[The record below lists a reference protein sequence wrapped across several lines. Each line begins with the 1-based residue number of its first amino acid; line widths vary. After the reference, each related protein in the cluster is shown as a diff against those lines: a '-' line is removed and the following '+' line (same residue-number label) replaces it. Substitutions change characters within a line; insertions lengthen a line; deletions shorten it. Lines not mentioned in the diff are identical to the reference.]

1 MNGHNDTKMKTENT
15 IREELKHIAPILA
28 NVEKPMN
35 DEVPASFFSAMNEN
49 VMSAI
54 RAAEKQRELQPIA
67 PLLASLEKNKES
79 VVSDAFFAQMQAKT
93 WKQIQSQSSTTKK
106 QVSEKTNALDR
117 LLELLFRPSFAMG
130 FAAFC
135 ALIFCGTFVLSNNST
150 QENTIIASAQQLTN
164 SEIQAYIAE
173 NNDDFDEAI
182 LTKDWETIDNK
193 SILENSTLN
202 EEELNAYYNSE
213 LNNEKI

>member
-28 NVEKPMN
+28 NVEKPSN
-35 DEVPASFFSAMNEN
+35 NEVPEAFFSAMNERVIN
-49 VMSAI
+49 AI
-54 RAAEKQRELQPIA
+54 RLEEKQSELQSIA
-67 PLLASLEKNKES
+67 PLLATLQKQDTAS
-79 VVSDAFFAQMQAKT
+79 VSDAFFAQMRANT
-93 WKQIQSQSSTTKK
+93 WKQIQSQPSTTKK
-106 QVSEKTNALDR
+106 QVSEKTNALDQ
-117 LLELLFRPSFAMG
+117 LLDLLFRPSFALG

-135 ALIFCGTFVLSNNST
+135 ALIFCGTFFLTNTST
-150 QENTIIASAQQLTN
+150 QEHAAIASAQQLSN

-173 NNDDFDEAI
+173 NNDEFDESL
-182 LTKDWETIDNK
+182 LTKDFDGVEDKTI
-193 SILENSTLN
+193 IGNSTLN